1 MSRLWMRAIRVIW
14 LTSFNEDDT
23 LLLASFDRPL
33 QFFSQVA
40 DAGTSYEM
48 EGYICFLFRAV

>member
-1 MSRLWMRAIRVIW
+1 MRAIRVIW

-33 QFFSQVA
+33 QFFSKVA
-40 DAGTSYEM
+40 DAGTSYGM